1 MLVNTTPEDFLRSVD
16 DARAERRRQ
25 KELERSLDT
34 RVLEPWERYRALT
47 DHYEALQDLSEQSD
61 RKTRFAL
68 IILGSINAV
77 NLLIVA
83 RGDLVG
89 LSHGGGP
96 LVNGYVAFYAV
107 LSLCLFCYA
116 IAALRPRTPQLTGD
130 TAPGASPRPSL
141 RFPQGLL
148 QQTLEQYHQ
157 TWQQAQIA
165 QLNSELEAIVY
176 LTARDNATKT
186 RALHR
191 VYVGLYVLVALT
203 AALLVVLGAAS
214 VRGSA

>member
-1 MLVNTTPEDFLRSVD
+1 MLVNATPEDFLRSVD

-25 KELERSLDT
+25 KEIERSVDT
-34 RVLEPWERYRALT
+34 RALDPWERYRALT

-68 IILGSINAV
+68 LILGSINAI

-107 LSLCLFCYA
+107 LSLFLFCYA
-116 IAALRPRTPQLTGD
+116 ISALRPRTPQD
-130 TAPGASPRPSL
+130 PGNRSRPSL
-141 RFPQGLL
+141 RFPEGILL
-148 QQTLEQYHQ
+148 QSLEQYHQ
-157 TWQQAQIA
+157 AWQQAQLA
-165 QLNSELEAIVY
+165 QLNGELQSLVY

-191 VYVGLYVLVALT
+191 VYIGLYVLVGLT
-203 AALLVVLGAAS
+203 ALLLAVLGVSS
-214 VRGSA
+214 VRPPV